1 MNRAEVEKLNEENL
15 KDFIAKN
22 EGMIAVA
29 DHVSRGG
36 VGHNNPPDPIDTIN
50 AAFEEIRME
59 AENWADGTPVENEA
73 QMNAVDALRKGARQ
87 WRLDL
92 EAGQKSATA
101 PMYDTYKAELERWKP
116 TITDAKR
123 LEDCLV
129 ALVGGFKQ
137 KLAAEKEVA
146 RKAAWEAAEV
156 ARKEAEAKVAAAG
169 AANIEAQRE
178 AQAALDAAADARAKA
193 SEAQKDIVR
202 GMRKVTRYEV
212 TDHRALLHFIAK
224 NDRDAITAFVDEWA
238 RKNHKENRAA
248 DGLRVWETS
257 EAY

>member
-1 MNRAEVEKLNEENL
+1 MNRAEVEKMNEESL

-22 EGMIAVA
+22 EGLIAVA
-29 DHVSRGG
+29 DHVSRGKI
-36 VGHNNPPDPIDTIN
+36 GHNNPPDPIDTIN

-92 EAGQKSATA
+92 EAAQKSATA
-101 PMYDTYKAELERWKP
+101 PMYDAYKAELERWKP
-116 TITDAKR
+116 TIADAKR
-123 LEDCLV
+123 IEDCLV

-137 KLAAEKEVA
+137 KLAAEKEAA

-178 AQAALDAAADARAKA
+178 AQAAIDAAADARAKA
-193 SEAQKDIVR
+193 SEAQKDTVK
-202 GMRKVTRYEV
+202 GMREVTRYEI
-212 TDHRALLHFIAK
+212 TDHRALLNWIAK
-224 NDRDAITAFVDEWA
+224 NARDDMTSFIEEWA
-238 RKNHKENRAA
+238 RKNHKTVSA
-248 DGLRVWETS
+248 DGLRVWKS
-257 EAY
+257 KEAY